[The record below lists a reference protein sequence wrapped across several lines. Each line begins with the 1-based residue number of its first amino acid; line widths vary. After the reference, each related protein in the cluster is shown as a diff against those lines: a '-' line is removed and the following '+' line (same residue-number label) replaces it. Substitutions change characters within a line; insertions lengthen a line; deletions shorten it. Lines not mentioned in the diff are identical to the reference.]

1 MVLWEKML
9 EQRGT
14 ILTALQGGGPSFA
27 ETPFVHSAAV
37 PLAPLKH

>member
-1 MVLWEKML
+1 MVLWEKVL

-27 ETPFVHSAAV
+27 ETPFRTFSCCAPGSA
-37 PLAPLKH
+37 